1 MKRCI
6 AYVCVAVMLL
16 AALAGCGTPD
26 TPAPQEEQKPT
37 AVAKTYTAL
46 PTELTITA
54 LGTLPQ
60 NASPAEGGLY
70 YTISK
75 KFGIMTFDGSYDSGA
90 MYDVCRP
97 LGNAFLVSKSMGLE
111 SDPLSFNSAG
121 VVDAKGNVLVPL
133 QYASVVAVDS
143 RFVRVAEI
151 TGTCETKEESI
162 TDFKNSL
169 GDTVYCKGNWY
180 LYDLQTGKKVPGATG
195 TKKYASYSYS
205 GKYIKYVTDDK
216 VQHITTPEGAALPE
230 NAVHLMNGYYKIEA
244 ENTVYDAY
252 GNKKFTYDPNGY
264 IPCNDQNVSD
274 YIIAKKTVDGRDR
287 YVVMDLT
294 GTVISGELD
303 VDPIIRGNL
312 LLVNNKVCNFKGE
325 VLLDA
330 TVNSMY
336 MDPITKQAWMATD
349 VNTKE
354 KFLLDKDGKI
364 LHRSGKEET
373 TFNVNNYDMHRKD
386 GENDPFHLIL
396 KDGSYTLKGVSLA
409 PWLVRTTNADGT
421 YNLVETISGKTLLS
435 NCKGLAAAVGGDS
448 ILYVYTVNADGTV
461 QVYYVS

>member
-1 MKRCI
+1 MKRWI
-6 AYVCVAVMLL
+6 AYLCVAAMLV

-26 TPAPQEEQKPT
+26 TPAPQDSSKPT
-37 AVAKTYTAL
+37 AVAKVYTTFPAEL
-46 PTELTITA
+46 NITEL
-54 LGTLPQ
+54 GVLPQ
-60 NASPAEGGLY
+60 NASPATGGLY
-70 YTISK
+70 YAVSK
-75 KFGIMTFDGSYDSGA
+75 KFGIMTFDGSCDSGA
-90 MYDVCRP
+90 VYELCRP
-97 LGNAFLVSKSMGLE
+97 LGDAFLVSKSMGIE

-133 QYASVVAVDS
+133 QYASVSAIDS

-151 TGTCETKEESI
+151 TGTCATKEESI

-169 GDTVYCKGNWY
+169 GDTVYCKGNWHI
-180 LYDLQTGKKVPGATG
+180 YDLQTGKMVPGATG
-195 TKKYASYSYS
+195 TKKYAAYSYG
-205 GKYIKYVTDDK
+205 GKYIKYITDDK
-216 VQHITTPEGAALPE
+216 VQHVTTPEGQALPE

-264 IPCNDQNVSD
+264 IPSNSQNVSD
-274 YIIAKKTVDGRDR
+274 YIIAKKAVNGRDR
-287 YVVMDLT
+287 FVVMNLA
-294 GTVISGELD
+294 GAVVSGELD

-325 VLLDA
+325 PVLDA
-330 TVNSMY
+330 VVNSIY
-336 MDPITKQAWMATD
+336 MDPVTKQAWMVTD

-364 LHRSGKEET
+364 LHRSGTEET
-373 TFNVNNYDMHRKD
+373 TFNVNNFNMHRKD

-409 PWLVRTTNADGT
+409 PWLVRTKNADGT
-421 YNLVETISGKTLLS
+421 FNLVETISGKTLLS
-435 NCKGLAAAVGGDS
+435 NCAGLAASVSSDS
-448 ILYVYTVNADGTV
+448 ILYVYTMDAENKYH
-461 QVYYVS
+461 VYYVS